1 MCLAGPHFFAVA
13 PAGLLNGM
21 RGLPDHIEHECR
33 VGEHRDVAAVQL
45 GCGGAHALRDK
56 PLQLGMDRA
65 VFRGHDVPARLRL
78 PSGSFNLLP
87 EEVGH
92 RHHLRR
98 PDQLLFL
105 LGQVSRGKTVGK

>member
-1 MCLAGPHFFAVA
+1 M
-13 PAGLLNGM
+13 
-21 RGLPDHIEHECR
+21 
-33 VGEHRDVAAVQL
+33 AAVHFSRS
-45 GCGGAHALRDK
+45 GAHALRDK
-56 PLQLGMDRA
+56 PLQLGMHRA

-78 PSGSFNLLP
+78 PSGPFNLLV

-105 LGQVSRGKTVGK
+105 LGQLSRETAVAVRPPPDATARDIDGTEYVRPWNLIL